1 MRDRDYVTPEDVREV
16 FVDVCAHRLVLRPQA
31 RIESVS
37 AADILRSVM
46 ESVAPPSL
54 GSPAH
59 VRR

>member
-1 MRDRDYVTPEDVREV
+1 M